1 MKSLYLIPYTKN
13 RIITLYFLDILKSRY
28 GSVEFIKVTS
38 IDETISKFEN
48 SNADFVLFEGN
59 LEIDNKILAENLQS
73 GVIGV
78 FEEESKEL
86 KIDNYLGSI
95 AIPKLTELEYIPFNQ
110 LIEELNLEV
119 VLEGNF
125 QKDIKGLSIASMGV
139 DNFLEFV
146 RDDELIITGF
156 DRNDIMLSCESLL
169 LSNQTPNPSALLLTG
184 KKNPKI
190 LDLLNNFPV
199 KMPILAT
206 NKSTS
211 EITKEFYNLTP
222 NVEYFSKEKL
232 LNIFAKL
239 DKFIDKDYF
248 LEKLKTP
255 TNEITPLIFKYKLY
269 EKAKQNPK
277 RIVLDELDDRILKA
291 TEIVMNKNLADIIF
305 VGDEKEFKNR
315 AKIIGVNIDKAQFI
329 NHKTSKYRDEFIEE
343 FYNLRKH
350 KGITKDRAA
359 EIMEESIYF
368 ATMLIQK
375 GYADGLVSGAIHT
388 TANTIR
394 PALQIIKTNPDTP
407 LVSSLFFMLLED
419 KVLVFADC
427 AVNEKPNADEL
438 AIIAIT
444 THDTAKQF
452 GIEPKVALLSYSTKG
467 SGKGEDV
474 EKVTKALEIIQAK
487 RSDILIDGPLQYDAA
502 INKEV
507 ANKKAPNSLV
517 AGEANILI
525 FPDLD
530 TGNITYKAVQR
541 SAGAIAIGPVMQGLK
556 KPVNDLSRGCLVEDI
571 IDTIVVTAVQA
582 QGIK

>member
-13 RIITLYFLDILKSRY
+13 RIITLYFLEILNSKY
-28 GSVEFIKVTS
+28 KSVELIKVTDS
-38 IDETISKFEN
+38 HKTIEKYEK
-48 SNADFVLFEGN
+48 SNADFILFEGN
-59 LEIDNKILAENLQS
+59 LKVDNKILAENLQS

-78 FEEESKEL
+78 FEEKSKEL

-95 AIPKLTELEYIPFNQ
+95 VIPKLTELEYIPFNQ

-119 VLEGNF
+119 VLKGDF
-125 QKDIKGLSIASMGV
+125 QKDIKGISIASMGV
-139 DNFLEFV
+139 NNFLEFV
-146 RDDELIITGF
+146 QDDELVVVGF

-184 KKNPKI
+184 NSNPKI
-190 LDLLNNFPV
+190 INLLNDFPV

-222 NVEYFSKEKL
+222 NVEYLSREKL

-239 DKFIDKDYF
+239 DKFIDKNYF

-269 EKAKQNPK
+269 EKAKQNKK
-277 RIVLDELDDRILKA
+277 RVVLDELDDRILKA
-291 TEIVMNKNLADIIF
+291 AEIVMNKNLADIIF

-329 NHKTSKYRDEFIEE
+329 NHKTSKYRNEFIEE
-343 FYNLRKH
+343 FYNLKKH

-368 ATMLIQK
+368 ATMLVQK

-394 PALQIIKTNPDTP
+394 PALQIIKTNPNTP

-427 AVNEKPNADEL
+427 AVNEKPTAEEL

-452 GIEPKVALLSYSTKG
+452 SIEPKVALLSYSTKG
-467 SGKGEDV
+467 SGSGKDV
-474 EKVTKALEIIQAK
+474 EKVTKALEIIKSK
-487 RSDILIDGPLQYDAA
+487 RSDVLIDGPLQYDAA

-507 ANKKAPNSLV
+507 ANKKAPNSPV
-517 AGEANILI
+517 AGEANVLI

-541 SAGAIAIGPVMQGLK
+541 SAGAIAIGPVLQGLK
-556 KPVNDLSRGCLVEDI
+556 KPANDLSRGCLVEDV

-582 QGIK
+582 QTS